1 MFAILFDAWL
11 FHNPVSSHSIALNR
25 FDKLYTILLMG
36 VWSLSR
42 EQSIF
47 QYALIHWRERSR
59 LADSRRFSSSQWL
72 ASTKISLLI
81 IEWGYPICYNYSGYN
96 NYIYTTLWIII
107 MFVSGIIKCWS
118 SKTGG
123 LRRRCKNN
131 TLIDLTKIPYNKNGA
146 LCVAFSRGKHSL
158 RFQVKQK

>member
-1 MFAILFDAWL
+1 MITIKRTINLPICTDSLARAEPTCWLSSLFKFTVAC
-11 FHNPVSSHSIALNR
+11 
-25 FDKLYTILLMG
+25 
-36 VWSLSR
+36 
-42 EQSIF
+42 
-47 QYALIHWRERSR
+47 IH
-59 LADSRRFSSSQWL
+59 
-72 ASTKISLLI
+72 KISLLI